1 MDMQVF
7 LTIIRQIALAVGAAL
22 VTKGFVDETTL
33 QAIVGGLVAVV
44 SVVWGIVA
52 KSKDQAVI
60 KAAKE

>member
-22 VTKGFVDETTL
+22 VTKGVVDETTL

-52 KSKDQAVI
+52 KSKDQAII
-60 KAAKE
+60 KAVSE